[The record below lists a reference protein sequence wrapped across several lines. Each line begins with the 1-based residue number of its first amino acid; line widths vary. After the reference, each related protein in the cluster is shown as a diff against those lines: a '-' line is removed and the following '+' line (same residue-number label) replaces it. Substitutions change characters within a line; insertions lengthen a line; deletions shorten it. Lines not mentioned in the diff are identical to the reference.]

1 MLFGYGTGAGK
12 AWLTETQDSPQPFF
26 PMAVKSSSLC
36 CCGSNYDLLVCLS
49 VLKNPSFSE
58 SYLNTIAVFPEM
70 GLLIQEGPL
79 SKTYF

>member
-1 MLFGYGTGAGK
+1 MGLELEKHDALRPKILHSLFF
-12 AWLTETQDSPQPFF
+12 FF

-36 CCGSNYDLLVCLS
+36 ACGSNYDLLVCLS

-58 SYLNTIAVFPEM
+58 SYLNILAVFPEM